1 VFFLLTSDNQNECFK
16 YGFAENL
23 RLNCIIFL
31 IPFVHAFPPN
41 FEDLRA
47 RTRAV
52 IEWLEGDSSK
62 ARAVQILKANVD
74 NLISSDQAKQKNAVS
89 AIQTILNR
97 FPKNKSADDNPV
109 ETLMNDLRDAIE
121 FFKNLPSETLQRR
134 ARAYFSGIF
143 PESKIEFLDKP
154 REAGAQFGKI
164 AQILPEGYKNPIAYY
179 IKTHQHGSTSQG
191 SGSKGSASNPVSPI
205 ELFVYK
211 FLQHSGLGPEVHFFW
226 DDETNFYIATK
237 DVGYTETGEAKTYSY
252 DTVKSTP
259 ELLGMNCSNF
269 DPLIDNHIN
278 SKVMEGFVLID
289 IISRIFDL
297 TDILTNYGNFFF
309 IADVSGSI
317 SDLKI
322 IDFIVLDTMIPKNLF
337 KEFSDGTEVD
347 SRRPNTPIK
356 QYILAKRAPNIR
368 IEEAKRVFIPM
379 VGNILQAIQRAFGDV
394 IRLSE
399 QIRVDM
405 DLLAKYKEFVETNLH
420 AFAGGLG

>member
-1 VFFLLTSDNQNECFK
+1 MN
-16 YGFAENL
+16 A
-23 RLNCIIFL
+23 LNMVLQKIYVLIALFFL
-31 IPFVHAFPPN
+31 IPFVHAFPPD
-41 FEDLRA
+41 FGALGA

-52 IEWLEGDSSK
+52 IEWLEGDPSK
-62 ARAVQILKANVD
+62 ARAVQTLKANVD
-74 NLISSDQAKQKNAVS
+74 NLISSDQAKQKHAVS
-89 AIQTILNR
+89 AIQTILSK
-97 FPKNKSADDNPV
+97 FPKSKSAGDNPV
-109 ETLMNDLRDAIE
+109 ETLIDDLRDTIM
-121 FFKNLPSETLQRR
+121 FFKNLPSETLQMR
-134 ARAYFSGIF
+134 AREYFSGIF

-154 REAGAQFGKI
+154 REAGAQFGKT
-164 AQILPEGYKNPIAYY
+164 AQILPEGEENPIVYY

-191 SGSKGSASNPVSPI
+191 SGSRGSASNPVSPI

-237 DVGYTETGEAKTYSY
+237 DVSYTETGKAKIYSY

-259 ELLGMNCSNF
+259 ELLGINCSNF
-269 DPLIDNHIN
+269 APLIDNHIN
-278 SKVMEGFVLID
+278 PKVMEGFVLID

-322 IDFIVLDTMIPKNLF
+322 IDFIVLDTMILKDLF

-356 QYILAKRAPNIR
+356 KYILAKRASDTR

-379 VGNILQAIQRAFGDV
+379 VDNIFQAIQRAFDDV
-394 IRLSE
+394 ICLNER
-399 QIRVDM
+399 IRVDM
-405 DLLAKYKEFVETNLH
+405 GPLGQYKEFVETNLH
-420 AFAGGLG
+420 AFAKGLG